1 MPASNDLLA
10 ENALL
15 RGRLKNL
22 LDQAHRNEQIM
33 RRHQML
39 DLKFIGANSF
49 TELIGSIFQ
58 SFIET
63 SELDT
68 VIVALLDP
76 DYSIRRILADLHIQL
91 HEFPNLI
98 FLQNASELGNLPIRL
113 HKPVLGPYSEE
124 LFGPLFPE
132 PLPTP
137 ANVAAL
143 PLIRNG
149 SLIGCLAL
157 GSNQPGRFD
166 ENIAT
171 DFLEHQASIVAIC
184 IENVINKELL
194 KHIGWTDALTRVN
207 NRRYIE
213 HRLLEEIGRSNR
225 HGYALSCMYI
235 DIDHFKQINDTVG
248 HQGGDEVL
256 REVAA
261 RIKAELRLSDALG
274 RFGGEEF
281 VALLIDAE
289 HDDSSNVAER
299 IRASIAEQSLRL
311 NTGEELAVTVSI
323 GIATLKESD
332 RGKVAGTIAKILIA
346 NADRALYQAKAD
358 GRNKVVISEQ
368 SNA

>member
-1 MPASNDLLA
+1 MSKDLLA
-10 ENALL
+10 ENVSL
-15 RGRLKNL
+15 RDQLKNL
-22 LDQAHRNEQIM
+22 LEQAHRNQQIM

-49 TELIGSIFQ
+49 TELIGSVFHAF
-58 SFIET
+58 SET

-68 VIVALLDP
+68 VVLVLLDP
-76 DYSIRRILADLHIQL
+76 DYSIRRILADLHIHL

-98 FLQNASELGNLPIRL
+98 FLQNESELGDLQIRL
-113 HKPVLGPYSEE
+113 HKPVLGRYSEQ
-124 LFGPLFPE
+124 LFGSVFPE

-137 ANVAAL
+137 ASVAVV
-143 PLIRNG
+143 PLIRNHT
-149 SLIGCLAL
+149 LIGCLAL
-157 GSNQPGRFD
+157 GSGQDGRFD
-166 ENIAT
+166 GNIAT

-213 HRLLEEIGRSNR
+213 HRLLEEIGRSKR

-235 DIDHFKQINDTVG
+235 DIDHFKQINDTIG

-256 REVAA
+256 REVAG

-289 HDDSSNVAER
+289 PVDSSNVAER
-299 IRASIAEQSLRL
+299 IRASIAEQPLTLSSGQTLF
-311 NTGEELAVTVSI
+311 ATVSI
-323 GIATLKESD
+323 GIATLEESD
-332 RGKVAGTIAKILIA
+332 RGNTAEAIAQKLIVS
-346 NADRALYQAKAD
+346 ADQALYRAKSG
-358 GRNKVVISEQ
+358 GRNKVVIFDQ
-368 SNA
+368 RQV